1 MNQEIFTCNF
11 LFFCNKNL
19 CGIKFYSEYFFF
31 SVHNYNLWMMLR
43 AAQYKTFVFVFRDGG
58 TIGNM
63 KGEIF
68 PGA

>member
-1 MNQEIFTCNF
+1 MT
-11 LFFCNKNL
+11 
-19 CGIKFYSEYFFF
+19 
-31 SVHNYNLWMMLR
+31 LR
-43 AAQYKTFVFVFRDGG
+43 AAQYKTYVFVFRDGG